1 LLLALMSD
9 WFDHMR
15 RGDMTAAWDV
25 SDRILRER
33 AGVPCWHLPRHLQYV
48 WNGEPVAGRHVLVR
62 CYHGLG
68 DTIQFVRFL
77 PQLQSLAR
85 TVTLWTQPR
94 LIPLLRHAAGIDAML
109 PLHDG
114 EVGVDYDVDVEIMEL
129 PHVLRTTIE
138 TLPARVPYLSIDP
151 APLPGRRPAIGLVW
165 RAGDW
170 AEHRS
175 IPFAELAPITTLD
188 ANWFVLQGGPGLEE
202 RPRDFGTLAGT
213 TVIVELA
220 RVMRS
225 LDLVITVDTMA
236 AHLAGAL
243 GVPVWT
249 LLHADADWRW
259 MTGRSDSPWYPT
271 MRLFRQERPGDW
283 PPVIARV
290 KWGLS
295 PFLGA
300 VVNA

>member
-1 LLLALMSD
+1 MD

-15 RGDMTAAWDV
+15 RGDMAAAWDV

-33 AGVPCWHLPRHLQYV
+33 AGVPCSHLPRHLQYI
-48 WNGEPVAGRHVLVR
+48 WNGAPIVDRHVLVR

-68 DTIQFVRFL
+68 DTIQFARFL
-77 PQLQSLAR
+77 PELRSRAR
-85 TVTLWTQPR
+85 KVTLWAQPR
-94 LIPLLRHAAGIDAML
+94 LIPLLHRADGIDAML

-114 EVGVDYDVDVEIMEL
+114 EVGIDYDVDLEIMEL
-129 PHVLRTTIE
+129 PHVLRTTIH
-138 TLPARVPYLSIDP
+138 TLPARVPYLAIDP
-151 APLPGRRPAIGLVW
+151 GPLPGRRPAIGLVW

-175 IPFAELAPITTLD
+175 IPFAELAPITALD

-213 TVIVELA
+213 IDILELA

-249 LLHADADWRW
+249 LLHTDADWRW
-259 MTGRSDSPWYPT
+259 MTGRTDSPWYPT

-283 PPVIARV
+283 LPVIARV

-295 PFLGA
+295 PFLGSA
-300 VVNA
+300 PKA